1 MLAVKLVEVAVVRRM
16 VLWAVPPVPV
26 AALCNQD
33 FLKRQLT
40 LRFARAGRILVV
52 KLAGMMKVI
61 PGPVVLR
68 STDPHVEVGVNPRS
82 RNKRWKAP
90 EIPMVRDR
98 FRDADGLDALIV
110 LESIVEA
117 PQKLASRLWVILPCI
132 LPVDNHRDDSITY
145 LR

>member
-1 MLAVKLVEVAVVRRM
+1 M

-52 KLAGMMKVI
+52 ELAGMMKVI
-61 PGPVVLR
+61 PGTVVLR
-68 STDPHVEVGVNPRS
+68 SADPHVEVGINPRS

-90 EIPMVRDR
+90 EIPMACDR
-98 FRDADGLDALIV
+98 FRDADGLNALIV
-110 LESIVEA
+110 LQSIVEA
-117 PQKLASRLWVILPCI
+117 TQKLASRLWVILPSI
-132 LPVDNHRDDSITY
+132 LAVENHRDHSITS